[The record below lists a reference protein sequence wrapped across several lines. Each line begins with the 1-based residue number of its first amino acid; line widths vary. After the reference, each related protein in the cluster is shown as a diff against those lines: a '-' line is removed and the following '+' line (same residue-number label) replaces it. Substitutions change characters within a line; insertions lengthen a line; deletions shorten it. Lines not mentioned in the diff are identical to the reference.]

1 MSEEKTSEDSVFDQ
15 QISRRDLF
23 KKGGALGAGAVA
35 AGALGGRAGAAVERV
50 ARNSATPKKGGRV
63 TVALEQD
70 PGHIAPYG
78 GILTMTRTAQ
88 EPMYE
93 SLLQWDKNLN
103 LQPALATD
111 YTVRDTK
118 TIDFHLRKGVRF
130 HNGQEVTADDC
141 VYSFEQQLNP
151 PLPGSVSVLGQV
163 PAIAGTEAVGKYTL
177 RMHLKSADARIY
189 GYLAWQR
196 YSAIVPR
203 DMYKQVNAATQGIG
217 TGPFKLDGSYVPND
231 HLSYVR
237 NGSYWNKALPYLD
250 AINYRIITDEQ
261 ARIAALRAGAIDG
274 ATVSVDSANALK
286 GVGGLKVLHG
296 LTAAFRE
303 LQFTIKEGENQAWH
317 DRRVRQAVNFAINRQ
332 ELIDKVYNGVGQ
344 YSGHVAAGYG
354 PWVIPQKELKSK
366 WEKYDLPTAKKLMAA
381 AGYAK
386 GFDVTLT
393 TFSTPL
399 DFPAM
404 AALIQNQLKRI
415 NINVNVVAQDPA
427 TFAANNGKGSFEW
440 DLTARGMRGDVD
452 GYVAEFNP
460 TGAFGRTVY
469 STWFSAYKNRRMWKL
484 VGNGRITLD
493 TKKRLPMYHELDR
506 ILMTEL
512 LEVPLISVNKYQVFN
527 SKLQDMYVA
536 FTDFN
541 TGLVRNAWLT

>member
-1 MSEEKTSEDSVFDQ
+1 MSEKKID
-15 QISRRDLF
+15 RRDLL

-35 AGALGGRAGAAVERV
+35 AGALGGPAGAAKYRT
-50 ARNSATPKKGGRV
+50 ARHSATPKRGGKV
-63 TVALEQD
+63 TWALEQD
-70 PGHIAPYG
+70 PAHIAPYG

-103 LQPALATD
+103 IKPALATG
-111 YTVRDTK
+111 YVVRDSK
-118 TIDFHLRKGVRF
+118 TIDFNLRKGVKF
-130 HNGQEVTADDC
+130 HNGQEMTADDC

-163 PAIAGTEAVGKYTL
+163 PAIAGTEARGKYVL
-177 RMHLKSADARIY
+177 RMHLKAPDARIY

-217 TGPFKLDGSYVPND
+217 TGPYKLDGSYVPND
-231 HLSYVR
+231 HVNYTRSP
-237 NGSYWNKALPYLD
+237 NYWGGNKTAYLD

-274 ATVSVDSANALK
+274 ATLSVDSANSLK
-286 GVGGLKVLHG
+286 GQSNLKVLKN

-303 LQFTIKEGENQAWH
+303 LQFTIKEGENKPWA
-317 DRRVRQAVNFAINRQ
+317 DKRVRQAINFAIDRQ
-332 ELIDKVYNGVGQ
+332 DLINKVYNREGQ
-344 YSGHVAAGYG
+344 FSGHVAAGYG
-354 PWVIPQKELKSK
+354 PWVIPQAELKSK
-366 WEKYDLPTAKKLMAA
+366 WEKYDLPKAKALMKA
-381 AGYAK
+381 AGYEK
-386 GFDVTLT
+386 GFTINLS

-404 AALIQNQLKRI
+404 AALIQSYLKRI
-415 NINVNVVAQDPA
+415 NIDVNIQPQDPA
-427 TFAANNGKGSFEW
+427 TFAANNGKGSFEM

-452 GYVAEFNP
+452 GYTAEFNP
-460 TGAFGRTVY
+460 TGAFGKTVY
-469 STWFSAYKNRRMWKL
+469 NTWFNGYKNVAMWRL

-493 TKKRLPMYHELDR
+493 MKKRIPMYQKLNR
-506 ILMTEL
+506 VLMTEL
-512 LEVPLISVNKYQVFN
+512 LEIPLVSVNKYQVVN
-527 SKLQDMYVA
+527 AKLNGMYVA

-541 TGLVRNAWLT
+541 TGLVRNAWLA

>member
-1 MSEEKTSEDSVFDQ
+1 MSEKKLD
-15 QISRRDLF
+15 RGDLL

-35 AGALGGRAGAAVERV
+35 AGALGGPAGAAKSRT
-50 ARNSATPKKGGRV
+50 AGRSATPKKGGKV
-63 TVALEQD
+63 TWALEQD
-70 PGHIAPYG
+70 PAHIAPFG

-103 LQPALATD
+103 IKPALATD
-111 YTVRDTK
+111 YVVRDSK
-118 TIDFHLRKGVRF
+118 TIDFNIRKGVKF
-130 HNGQEVTADDC
+130 HNGKELTADDA
-141 VYSFEQQLNP
+141 VYSFEQQLAP

-163 PAIAGTEAVGKYTL
+163 PAIAGTEARGKYVL
-177 RMHLKSADARIY
+177 RMHLKAPDARIF

-203 DMYKQVNAATQGIG
+203 DMYKEVNAATQGIG
-217 TGPFKLDGSYVPND
+217 TGPYKLDGSYVPND
-231 HLSYVR
+231 HLNYVR
-237 NGSYWNKALPYLD
+237 NPQYWDPKVPYLD

-274 ATVSVDSANALK
+274 ATVTVDSANSLK
-286 GVGGLKVLHG
+286 GVNGLKVLSG

-303 LQFTIKEGENQAWH
+303 LQFTIKAGENKPWA
-317 DRRVRQAVNFAINRQ
+317 DRRVRQAMNYAINRAEIIQ
-332 ELIDKVYNGVGQ
+332 KVYNGEGQ

-354 PWVIPQKELKSK
+354 PWQIPQAELKSK

-381 AGYAK
+381 AGFSK
-386 GFDVTLT
+386 GFDITLS

-399 DFPAM
+399 DFPAI
-404 AALIQNQLKRI
+404 AALIQNHLKAI

-427 TFAANNGKGSFEW
+427 TFAANNGKGTFEL

-452 GYVAEFNP
+452 GYTAEFNP
-460 TGAFGRTVY
+460 TGAFGQTVY
-469 STWFSAYKNRRMWKL
+469 NTWFSGYRNPAMWRL

-493 TKKRLPMYHELDR
+493 MKKRIPMYQKLNR

-512 LEVPLISVNKYQVFN
+512 IEVPLISVKKYQVVN
-527 SKLQDMYVA
+527 SKLNDMYVA

-541 TGLVRNAWLT
+541 TGLVRNAWL